1 MLIRF
6 RVENY
11 RSISDSQELSFVA
24 VALKEFPEKLI
35 HSPQLEVDL
44 LRVVGIYGANAS
56 GKSTVLNA
64 LKFMRTAVLNS
75 HRNWKPKAAIP
86 YQPFLLNAKNSTAPS
101 LFDVDFLIDNI
112 RYRYGFTLD
121 SVNVLEEW
129 LYAYPQ
135 GKKQKWFVRKAAGS
149 DEFAFSRLLS
159 GENKAVQALTR
170 NNSLF
175 LSTAAQNNHPKL
187 TPIFEWFD
195 TALDIIDDRAN
206 LNTATTQQ
214 CLTPEFL
221 SGVTKIMKSADF
233 GITGIDLEEKK
244 PSDDMEKAIARLF
257 GDDPEGQKEIRKVFQ
272 SISASLRHRVD
283 ADGKDVRLPFSV
295 ESRGTQALF
304 GLAGAI
310 VKRLADGGLLC
321 VDELDASLHPLLA
334 VEIVKMFNDPIS
346 NPNNAQLLF
355 NTHDTNILEC
365 GDLRRDQ
372 IWFTEKDRTGATHL
386 YSLTD
391 YKARK
396 EENIKR
402 GYLQGRYG
410 AIPFI
415 GTFSPLLPNEQDGQ
429 SKHS

>member
-1 MLIRF
+1 M
-6 RVENY
+6 
-11 RSISDSQELSFVA
+11 
-24 VALKEFPEKLI
+24 

-44 LRVVGIYGANAS
+44 LRVIGIYGANAS
-56 GKSTVLNA
+56 GKSTLLNA
-64 LKFMRTAVLNS
+64 LKFMKTAVLDS
-75 HRNWKPKAAIP
+75 HRSWKPKADIP
-86 YQPFLLNAKNSTAPS
+86 RQPFLLNAKNLTAPS
-101 LFDVDFLIDNI
+101 LFEVDFLLDKV
-112 RYRYGFTLD
+112 RYTYGFTLNSKD
-121 SVNVLEEW
+121 VLEEW

-135 GKKQKWFVRKAAGS
+135 GKKQKWFVRKVAES
-149 DEFAFSRLLS
+149 DEFTFSRLLS
-159 GENKAVQALTR
+159 GENKGVQALTR

-187 TPIFEWFD
+187 TPIFEWFNN
-195 TALDIIDDRAN
+195 ALDIIDDRAH
-206 LNTATTQQ
+206 LNTATIQQ

-233 GITGIDLEEKK
+233 GITGIDIEEKE
-244 PSDDMEKAIARLF
+244 PTDDFQKAIARLF
-257 GDDPEGQKEIRKVFQ
+257 ADDPEQQKEMMKAFQ
-272 SISASLRHRVD
+272 SISASLRHRVE
-283 ADGKDVRLPFSV
+283 ADGKDVKLPFSN

-310 VKRLADGGLLC
+310 VKRLTDGGLLC
-321 VDELDASLHPLLA
+321 VDELDASLHPLMA
-334 VEIVKMFNDPIS
+334 VEIVKMFNDPKS

-365 GDLRRDQ
+365 ADLRRDQ
-372 IWFTEKDRTGATHL
+372 IWFTEKDKTGATHL

-415 GTFSPLLPNEQDGQ
+415 RTPAPLISDEQDGQ